1 MDRRRKVELFEQ
13 IRREYRFGVGTV
25 RGVAKKF
32 GVHRRMVRQ
41 AVASAIPPERKVP
54 ARARPKLEPVKEF
67 IDEILR
73 ADQQA
78 PRKQRH
84 TGHHIW
90 ARICR
95 ERPEVTVAESTVRH
109 YVARRKQELGL
120 VARET
125 FVPQVYDW
133 GSEGQVDWYEAFA
146 EVMGELHKV
155 YCFAMRSMAGG
166 GAFHRAY
173 YHATQQ
179 AFLEAHELAFRYF
192 GGVFRRLRYDNLKS
206 AVKRILRGHQR
217 EETERLIA
225 FRSHW
230 GFETE
235 FCNPAR
241 GNEKGG
247 VEGEVGY
254 FRRNHLVPV
263 PRVESLEELNQ
274 LLLAGCRADE
284 QRRIAGKPHTVG
296 EAMQI
301 EHEHLLPLSAEGFEL
316 AETSFPV
323 VDGKGCVKVRTNCYS
338 TPLKPGTRTQARLL
352 PAYVEIWQERD
363 CVARHERSFSRYE
376 QVLDLEHYL
385 DVLERKP
392 GALAGS
398 SPLQQWRERG
408 RWPESFDRLWQ
419 SLQERHGRYEGTREM
434 IDLLTLGKRHG
445 WDRLTKAVQESLA
458 LGCTDA
464 AAVRHLV
471 TTNEL
476 VRSRPEPFEVSGL
489 ERYDR
494 PLPEMHEYDLLLN
507 SGAVAGAEVAR

>member
-1 MDRRRKVELFEQ
+1 MDRRRKVELFEE
-13 IRREYRFGVGTV
+13 IRREYHFGVGTV
-25 RGVAKKF
+25 RGVAKQL

-41 AVASAIPPERKVP
+41 ALASAIPPERKTPV
-54 ARARPKLEPVKEF
+54 RAKPKLDPVVEF
-67 IDEILR
+67 IDEILQ
-73 ADQQA
+73 ADQKA

-84 TGHHIW
+84 TAHRIW
-90 ARICR
+90 ERIR
-95 ERPEVTVAESTVRH
+95 QERPEVAVAESTVRH
-109 YVARRKQELGL
+109 YVSRRKQELG
-120 VARET
+120 VAERET
-125 FVPQVYDW
+125 FVPQTYDW
-133 GSEGQVDWYEAFA
+133 GSEAQVDWYEAFA
-146 EVMGELHKV
+146 EVLGERRQVH
-155 YCFAMRSMAGG
+155 CFSMRSMAGG

-179 AFLEAHELAFRYF
+179 AFLEAHELGFGYF
-192 GGVFRRLRYDNLKS
+192 GGVFRRLRYDNLRS
-206 AVKRILRGHQR
+206 AVKKILRGHQR

-230 GFETE
+230 GFQSE

-247 VEGEVGY
+247 VEGEAGY

-263 PRVESLEELNQ
+263 PCVASLEELNQ
-274 LLLAGCRADE
+274 HLLDGCRDDE
-284 QRRIAGKPHTVG
+284 QRRIAGKPQTVG

-301 EHEHLLPLSAEGFEL
+301 EREHLLPLPAEGFDL
-316 AETSFPV
+316 AETSFPI
-323 VDGKGCVKVRTNCYS
+323 VDGKGCVKARTNFYS
-338 TPLKPGTRTQARLL
+338 TPLRPGTNARVKLL
-352 PAYVEIWQERD
+352 PAYVEVWHERA
-363 CVARHERSFSRYE
+363 CVARHERSFDRYQ

-408 RWPESFDRLWQ
+408 RWPENFDRLWQ
-419 SLQERHGRYEGTREM
+419 SLEERHGRPEGTRQM
-434 IDLLTLGKRHG
+434 IELLALGKHHG
-445 WDRLTKAVQESLA
+445 WDRLRKAVEEALA

-471 TTNEL
+471 TASEL
-476 VRSRPEPFEVSGL
+476 ARSHTERFEMSGL

-494 PLPEMHEYDLLLN
+494 PLPQMHDYDLLL
-507 SGAVAGAEVAR
+507 SAATASAEVAR

>member
-13 IRREYRFGVGTV
+13 IRREYRFGVGTI
-25 RGVAKKF
+25 RGVAKQF
-32 GVHRRMVRQ
+32 GVHRRIVRQ
-41 AVASAIPPERKVP
+41 AMASAVPPERKVP
-54 ARARPKLEPVKEF
+54 MRSQPKLEPVKEF

-84 TGHHIW
+84 TAHRIW
-90 ARICR
+90 QRIGA
-95 ERPEVTVAESTVRH
+95 ERSEVTVAESTVRH
-109 YVARRKQELGL
+109 YVCRRKQDLGM
-120 VARET
+120 AERET
-125 FVPQVYDW
+125 FVPQSYDW
-133 GSEGQVDWYEAFA
+133 GGEGQVDWYEAFA
-146 EVMGELHKV
+146 EVMGELRKV
-155 YCFAMRSMAGG
+155 YCFVMRSMAGG

-179 AFLEAHELAFRYF
+179 AFLEAHEFAFQFF

-206 AVKRILRGHQR
+206 AVKKILRGYQR

-230 GFETE
+230 GFQTE

-263 PRVESLEELNQ
+263 PRVESLEELNE

-296 EAMQI
+296 EAMGI
-301 EHEHLLPLSAEGFEL
+301 EREHLLPLPAEGFEL
-316 AETSFPV
+316 AEISFPV
-323 VDGKGCVKVRTNCYS
+323 VDSKGCVKARTNCYS
-338 TPLKPGTRTQARLL
+338 TPLKPGTRTRVKLL
-352 PAYVEIWQERD
+352 PAYVEVWQERE

-398 SPLQQWRERG
+398 SPLKQWRERG

-419 SLQERHGRYEGTREM
+419 SLRERHGPQAGTRAM
-434 IDLLTLGKRHG
+434 IELLGLGKRYG
-445 WDRLTKAVQESLA
+445 WDRLREAIKESLA

-471 TTNEL
+471 TADEL
-476 VRSRPEPFEVSGL
+476 VRSHTEPCELSGL

-494 PLPEMHEYDLLLN
+494 PLPQMQEYDLLL
-507 SGAVAGAEVAR
+507 SLTTTGAEVAR

>member
-1 MDRRRKVELFEQ
+1 MDRRGKVELFEQ

-25 RGVAKKF
+25 RGVAKRL

-41 AVASAIPPERKVP
+41 AMASAIPPERKVP
-54 ARARPKLEPVKEF
+54 SRPQPKLQPVKDF

-84 TGHHIW
+84 TAQRIWERIHH
-90 ARICR
+90 
-95 ERPEVTVAESTVRH
+95 ERPEAAVAESTVRH
-109 YVARRKQELGL
+109 YVSRRKHELGM
-120 VARET
+120 AERET
-125 FVPQVYDW
+125 FVPQTYDW
-133 GSEGQVDWYEAFA
+133 GEEAQVDWYEAFA
-146 EVMGELHKV
+146 EIMGERQNV
-155 YCFAMRSMAGG
+155 YVFSMRSMAGG

-179 AFLEAHELAFRYF
+179 AFLEAHEFGFRYF

-206 AVKRILRGHQR
+206 AVKKILRGQHRR
-217 EETERLIA
+217 EETERLIT

-230 GFETE
+230 GFATE

-274 LLLAGCRADE
+274 VLLDGCHADE
-284 QRRIAGKPHTVG
+284 QRRIAGKPHLVG
-296 EAMQI
+296 EAMRI
-301 EHEHLLPLSAEGFEL
+301 ERQQLLPLPVEGFEL
-316 AETSFPV
+316 AEISFPI

-338 TPLKPGTRTQARLL
+338 TPLRPGAQTRVQLL
-352 PAYVEIWQERD
+352 PAYVEVWQEREL
-363 CVARHERSFSRYE
+363 VARHERSFSRYA

-385 DVLERKP
+385 EVLERKP

-398 SPLQQWRERG
+398 SPLAQWRERG
-408 RWPESFDRLWQ
+408 RWPESFDRLWV
-419 SLQERHGRYEGTREM
+419 SLQERHGRYEGTRQM
-434 IDLLTLGKRHG
+434 IELLALGKRQG
-445 WDRLTKAVQESLA
+445 WSRLQHAVEQSLA

-464 AAVRHLV
+464 AAVQHLL
-471 TTNEL
+471 TANEL
-476 VRSRPEPFEVSGL
+476 VHSHAEPFEVNGL
-489 ERYDR
+489 QRYDR
-494 PLPEMHEYDLLLN
+494 PRPQMQEYDLLLDRIS
-507 SGAVAGAEVAR
+507 SGTAVAR

>member
-1 MDRRRKVELFEQ
+1 VELFEQ
-13 IRREYRFGVGTV
+13 IRREYRLGIGTI
-25 RGVAKKF
+25 RGVAKRF
-32 GVHRRMVRQ
+32 GVHRRIVRQ
-41 AVASAIPPERKVP
+41 ALASAIPPERKAP
-54 ARARPKLEPVKEF
+54 ARAKPQLGAAMEF

-73 ADQQA
+73 VDQRA

-84 TGHHIW
+84 TAHRIW
-90 ARICR
+90 ERIRR
-95 ERPEVTVAESTVRH
+95 ERPDITVAESTVRH
-109 YVARRKQELGL
+109 YVCRRKQELG
-120 VARET
+120 VAERET
-125 FVPQVYDW
+125 FVPQSYAW
-133 GSEGQVDWYEAFA
+133 GSEAQVDWYEAFA
-146 EVMGELHKV
+146 ELLGERRKL
-155 YCFAMRSMAGG
+155 YCFAMRSMASG

-179 AFLEAHELAFRYF
+179 AFLEAHELAFDYF

-206 AVKRILRGHQR
+206 AVKKILRGYQR

-230 GFETE
+230 GFESE

-247 VEGEVGY
+247 VEGEVGF

-263 PRVESLEELNQ
+263 PRVESLDELNQ
-274 LLLAGCRADE
+274 VLLDGCRGEE

-296 EAMQI
+296 EAMGI
-301 EHEHLLPLSAEGFEL
+301 EREHLLPLPTEGFEL
-316 AETSFPV
+316 AEISFPS
-323 VDGKGCVKVRTNCYS
+323 VDGKGCVQVRTNWYS
-338 TPLKPGTRTQARLL
+338 TPLKPGTRPRVKLL
-352 PAYVEIWQERD
+352 PAYVEVWQERE
-363 CVARHERSFSRYE
+363 CVARHERSYSRRQ

-419 SLQERHGRYEGTREM
+419 SLRERHGPQAGTRAM
-434 IDLLTLGKRHG
+434 IELLALGKRQG
-445 WDRLTKAVQESLA
+445 WDRLKRAIEEALA

-471 TTNEL
+471 TADEL
-476 VRSRPEPFEVSGL
+476 NRPGSEPFPLGAL
-489 ERYDR
+489 ECYDR
-494 PLPEMHEYDLLLN
+494 PLPQMQEYDLLLGN
-507 SGAVAGAEVAR
+507 DATAEVAR

>member
-25 RGVAKKF
+25 RGVAKQF

-41 AVASAIPPERKVP
+41 AIASAIPPERKVAVRP
-54 ARARPKLEPVKEF
+54 RPKLEPVKEF

-84 TGHHIW
+84 TAQRIW
-90 ARICR
+90 QRIR
-95 ERPEVTVAESTVRH
+95 AERPESTVAEPTVRH
-109 YVARRKQELGL
+109 YVCRRKQELGM
-120 VARET
+120 AERET
-125 FVPQVYDW
+125 FVPQSYDW
-133 GSEGQVDWYEAFA
+133 GSEAQVDWYEAFA
-146 EVMGELHKV
+146 EVMGELRKV
-155 YCFAMRSMAGG
+155 YCFTMRSMAGG

-179 AFLEAHELAFRYF
+179 AFLEAHELAFHYF

-206 AVKRILRGHQR
+206 AVKKILRGYQR

-263 PRVESLEELNQ
+263 PRVDSLDDLNQ
-274 LLLAGCRADE
+274 LLLDACRADE
-284 QRRIAGKPHTVG
+284 QRQIAGKPHTVG

-301 EHEHLLPLSAEGFEL
+301 EREHLLPMPAEGFEL

-323 VDGKGCVKVRTNCYS
+323 VDGKGCVKVRTNWYS
-338 TPLKPGTRTQARLL
+338 TPLRPGTRTQVRVL
-352 PAYVEIWQERD
+352 PAYVEVWHERE
-363 CVARHERSFSRYE
+363 CVARHERSYSRHQ

-398 SPLQQWRERG
+398 SPLKQWRERG
-408 RWPESFDRLWQ
+408 RWPESFDRLWR
-419 SLQERHGRYEGTREM
+419 SLRERHGPQAGTRAM
-434 IDLLTLGKRHG
+434 IELLTLGKRHG
-445 WDRLTKAVQESLA
+445 WDRLRKAIEESLA

-471 TTNEL
+471 TANQL
-476 VRSRPEPFEVSGL
+476 LRSRTELFEVGAL
-489 ERYDR
+489 DRYDR
-494 PLPEMHEYDLLLN
+494 PLPAMQEYDLLLGI
-507 SGAVAGAEVAR
+507 STRGAEMTR